1 MCMPQPFRRS
11 GHTWLLYLS
20 YAIFG
25 YVLNGLGAVTP
36 FLRAELNLSYTV
48 ASLLFSAFA
57 TGMIAAGFGGH
68 RLVAHFGRKGL
79 VWFGVFAMCTSELV
93 LMAGRSAW
101 LAIGAS
107 FLMGASGS
115 LLASVVPP
123 GLSDEHGESRSI
135 ALSELSLI
143 AATSSA
149 AAPLLIGWFSYTV
162 LGWRTGLA
170 LPFAAA
176 LLLWFGLGRS
186 VEMIESPSASSDQP
200 AQAHSGSLPPHYW
213 IYWVMIIFVVAS
225 EFSMVAWSADYLA
238 KIVGLPMA
246 SAAHSVSLF
255 LAGMIVGRLTGSRLL
270 LRFSPFQVLTTS
282 LLLAVAGFLLFW
294 SAPPAW
300 AGVVG
305 LFITGAGIACQY
317 PLFQSMALGAS
328 GGRTVEASTRAGLAS
343 GIAIFLS
350 PLILGR
356 LADTVGIHVAYGIVL
371 VLQLVSLVITQLT
384 NRQSK
389 ERRAEGKN
397 TALSKQL
404 RSISKFDRS

>member
-1 MCMPQPFRRS
+1 MICMPQPFRRS

-57 TGMIAAGFGGH
+57 AGMIAAGVGGH

-123 GLSDEHGESRSI
+123 GLSDEHGESRSL

-149 AAPLLIGWFSYTV
+149 AALLLIGWFSYTV

-170 LPFAAA
+170 LPFAACPAPVVRSGAQRGNDRKPFSLERPASAGAQRRPATA
-176 LLLWFGLGRS
+176 LLDLLGDDHLRS
-186 VEMIESPSASSDQP
+186 GIRVF
-200 AQAHSGSLPPHYW
+200 HG
-213 IYWVMIIFVVAS
+213 
-225 EFSMVAWSADYLA
+225 
-238 KIVGLPMA
+238 
-246 SAAHSVSLF
+246 
-255 LAGMIVGRLTGSRLL
+255 
-270 LRFSPFQVLTTS
+270 
-282 LLLAVAGFLLFW
+282 
-294 SAPPAW
+294 
-300 AGVVG
+300 GVVRR
-305 LFITGAGIACQY
+305 LF
-317 PLFQSMALGAS
+317 
-328 GGRTVEASTRAGLAS
+328 
-343 GIAIFLS
+343 
-350 PLILGR
+350 
-356 LADTVGIHVAYGIVL
+356 
-371 VLQLVSLVITQLT
+371 
-384 NRQSK
+384 SK
-389 ERRAEGKN
+389 
-397 TALSKQL
+397 
-404 RSISKFDRS
+404 DRWPTHG